1 MNKVWVGI
9 DVSKKQLDVH
19 LRPIGETASYPNNET
34 GIQALVQR
42 LLEVVPELVVL
53 EATGK
58 LHLDVATAIAKTEIK
73 VAVINPRQVRDF
85 ARAAGKLAKTD
96 ALDAAVLAHFA
107 EVMQPTARTLPS
119 EQTRQL
125 NDMVTR
131 RHQLVEMITAEKNR
145 LPGSTG
151 RVRADIEL
159 TIGWLQERLADLEKD
174 LDSFIE
180 QEERLR
186 KQDELLQSVPG
197 IGPVASRTLLAELPE
212 LGQLNNKQIAA
223 LVGVAPLNRDSGQ
236 KRGKRRIWGGRACVR
251 SVLYMAAVVGMRFN
265 PVIKAF
271 YERLRKTGKPAKVVL
286 TACIRK
292 LLVILN
298 TMVRKQTPWQPQEQH
313 S

>member
-19 LRPIGETASYPNNET
+19 LRPLGETLSYQNDET

-42 LLEVVPELVVL
+42 LREVVPALVVL

-58 LHLDVATAIAKTEIK
+58 LHLDVATAIAQTEVK
-73 VAVINPRQVRDF
+73 VAVINPRQIRDF
-85 ARAAGKLAKTD
+85 ARATGKLAKTD

-125 NDMVTR
+125 NDLVTR

-151 RVRADIEL
+151 RVRTDIES
-159 TIGWLQERLADLEKD
+159 TIAWLQRRLADLEQD
-174 LDSFIE
+174 LESFIE

-197 IGPVASRTLLAELPE
+197 IGPVASRTLIAELPE

-236 KRGKRRIWGGRACVR
+236 KRGKRSIWGGRAYVR

-265 PVIKAF
+265 PVIKSF

-298 TMVRKQTPWQPQEQH
+298 TMVKKQTSWQHQEQH
-313 S
+313 N